1 MNTTSS
7 ASVLLVDDEQDILAT
22 LGGYLRR
29 SGLEV
34 LTAGN
39 GVEALQVL
47 DGHPVQV
54 IVSDVMMPFLDGR
67 ALLRTLRQRDDWT
80 PVILLT
86 VVGEADERSAALD
99 EGADDY
105 LNKPFAPQELL
116 SRIRAVLRRLQTS
129 THALGNAQI
138 LVAEHGTGTLKLD
151 RLARRVWNEGTEIML
166 TPKALTLLEYLMTRP
181 DEVHSRERL
190 LESLW
195 GFEFAVSTRAVDHR
209 IAEIRKAFGDDA
221 AAPTLVQTV
230 AGQGYRFAGEVR
242 RG

>member
-1 MNTTSS
+1 MSTMSP

-34 LTAGN
+34 FTALN
-39 GVEALQVL
+39 GVEALKVL
-47 DGHPVQV
+47 EEQPVAV

-67 ALLRTLRQRDDWT
+67 ALLRTLRERGDWT

-116 SRIRAVLRRLQTS
+116 SRIRAVLRRIQAS
-129 THALGNAQI
+129 TQSLTNAEILLADHAS
-138 LVAEHGTGTLKLD
+138 GTLKLD
-151 RLARRVWNEGTEIML
+151 RSARRVWNSGVEITL
-166 TPKALTLLEYLMTRP
+166 TPKALTLLEYLMSRP
-181 DEVHSRERL
+181 EELHSRERL
-190 LESLW
+190 LQTLW

-209 IAEIRKAFGDDA
+209 IAEIRKAFADDA
-221 AAPTLVQTV
+221 AAPTLIQTV
-230 AGQGYRFAGEVR
+230 AGQGYRFAGRVH

>member
-1 MNTTSS
+1 MNTTSA

-39 GVEALQVL
+39 GVEALQVM
-47 DGHPVQV
+47 DRHPVQV

-67 ALLRTLRQRDDWT
+67 SLLRTLRQREDWT

-138 LVAEHGTGTLKLD
+138 LVADHGTGTLKLD
-151 RLARRVWNEGTEIML
+151 RLARRVWNEDTEIML